1 MDNLEEIYNLYNIN
15 KNKNKVGNWVIVNED
30 VYNLYKNKLKI
41 TSIQLYNGK
50 NELTGRKEKFI
61 LAETKSD
68 YILIKYNSNFIAI
81 NVCQREYELTNNIN
95 LIMINSNSLYN
106 IENNI
111 GEPPEIKEIFKVLG
125 WKIARKAIKNLEEL
139 E

>member
-1 MDNLEEIYNLYNIN
+1 MDDLEKIYNLYNKN
-15 KNKNKVGNWVIVNED
+15 KNKIKVGNWVIVNED
-30 VYNLYKNKLKI
+30 IYNLYKNKLTI
-41 TSIQLYNGK
+41 TSIQLYNAK

-81 NVCQREYELTNNIN
+81 NVCEREYDLMNSIN
-95 LIMINSNSLYN
+95 LVMINYNSLYN
-106 IENNI
+106 IENNV

-125 WKIARKAIKNLEEL
+125 WKITRKAIKNLEEL